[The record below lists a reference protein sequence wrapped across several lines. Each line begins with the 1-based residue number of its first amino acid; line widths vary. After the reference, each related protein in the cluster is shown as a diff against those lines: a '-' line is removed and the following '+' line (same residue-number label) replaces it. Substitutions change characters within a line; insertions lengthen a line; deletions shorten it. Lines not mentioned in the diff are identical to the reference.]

1 MKKNK
6 TTKRTVYILTEGDTE
21 EAYFSRIGEIVGADT
36 DWEYAVTVEVREII
50 KGSKTDP
57 INIVKEAKKST
68 SDYDEVWV
76 VFDKDRERDD
86 KNEAAFKIAAKAK
99 INIAFSSISFEHWL
113 ILHFEKSTFAFQRSD
128 CESRTTKANPIVCVC
143 NGRVCAKTYLKQPA
157 FYPSFEKGKSLL
169 YDDLKNRNIAAIEN
183 AAWLRKFQSPYTDI
197 HLINAYSDVDILLCE
212 LLNLHKVIYVA
223 IGDVFIFE
231 GIEITI
237 QSAVRNVS
245 TMSISISLNNQSP
258 TAYPINNNQPFTVI
272 DDNGNTSTFDDIQ
285 ASILQPNSNQVIQ
298 LNYTVNPNSQ
308 TFRFKAT
315 TIGTYILADI

>member
-298 LNYTVNPNSQ
+298 LNYTVNHKHPIVIKRDS
-308 TFRFKAT
+308 
-315 TIGTYILADI
+315 ID

>member
-298 LNYTVNPNSQ
+298 LNYTVNH
-308 TFRFKAT
+308 
-315 TIGTYILADI
+315 